1 MARHAFSVRLGGI
14 VLGGA
19 LALGVAGLALA
30 AEESVSIEGFAF
42 DPAGLTINV
51 GDSVTWTNN
60 DGVPHTATAD
70 GGGFDTGNIAA
81 GGTGS
86 ATFGTAGTYAYH
98 CTVHPDMRGTVTVQ
112 AAGGGGGGGGGAGT
126 TQPPTD
132 TAGVTA
138 ERQSPATTGPEL
150 LTLLLLVAGVGGLW
164 LGGVFARVRIRRD

>member
-30 AEESVSIEGFAF
+30 AEESVTIEGFAF
-42 DPAGLTINV
+42 DPAGLTLTV

-60 DGVPHTATAD
+60 DGVPHTASAD
-70 GGGFDTGNIAA
+70 GGGFDTGNIVAGATASVTFDAA
-81 GGTGS
+81 G
-86 ATFGTAGTYAYH
+86 TFAYH
-98 CTVHPDMRGTVTVQ
+98 CNVHPDMRGTITVQ
-112 AAGGGGGGGGGAGT
+112 AAGSGGGAGT

-138 ERQSPATTGPEL
+138 ERPSPATGGPEL

-164 LGGVFARVRIRRD
+164 LGGVFARERIRRD